1 MQFVSL
7 KNDYVFR
14 ELFSYE
20 NVRKQFLSDVLGI
33 PAESMKSV
41 RIVNPYLWKRLRRQ
55 KQGILDMALEL
66 DDGTKINIELQVRRQ
81 NHWIERKLFYLAK
94 MYTQDLKSGQDYGKL
109 RRCISISILDF
120 KLTEEE
126 ECHSAYLLRN
136 KSGRELTGL
145 FELHIIELGKK
156 LNGTDPVTDWVRL
169 FNAQSWEDLDMI
181 RTKNRGIMEAMEILR
196 KLSLSRPLRLLY
208 EQRLKDIRDR
218 RAEDEYVW
226 DAGKA
231 EGMAEGIAR
240 SIFQLLGEYGDIPEE
255 LKRKILSQ
263 KDSDTLYLWLKTAA
277 SSQSIEQ
284 FTEKCRL

>member
-94 MYTQDLKSGQDYGKL
+94 MYTEDLKSGQDYGKL

-231 EGMAEGIAR
+231 EGIAQ
-240 SIFQLLGEYGDIPEE
+240 SIFQLLEEYGNIPLE
-255 LKRKILSQ
+255 LKEKIMSE
-263 KDSDTLYLWLKTAA
+263 KNIEVLYLWLKTA
-277 SSQSIEQ
+277 SKSQSIAQ
-284 FTEKCRL
+284 FREDCGL

>member
-20 NVRKQFLSDVLGI
+20 NIRKQFLSDVLDI
-33 PAESMKSV
+33 PAESMKAV
-41 RIVNPYLWKRLRRQ
+41 RIVNPYLWKRFRQQ

-81 NHWIERKLFYLAK
+81 NHWIKRKLFYLAK
-94 MYTQDLKSGQDYGKL
+94 MYAEDLKSGQDYGRL
-109 RRCISISILDF
+109 RRCVSISILDF
-120 KLTEEE
+120 KLTEEK

-136 KSGRELTGL
+136 KNGRELTDL

-156 LNGTDPVTDWVRL
+156 PNESGAVDEWVRL
-169 FNAQSWEDLDMI
+169 FNAKSWEDLDMMK
-181 RTKNRGIMEAMEILR
+181 TKNKGILEAAEILR
-196 KLSLSRPLRLLY
+196 KMSLIRPFRLMY

-226 DAGKA
+226 DAGKT
-231 EGMAEGIAR
+231 EGIAQ
-240 SIFQLLGEYGDIPEE
+240 SIFQLLEEYGNIPLE
-255 LKRKILSQ
+255 LKEKIMSE
-263 KDSDTLYLWLKTAA
+263 KNIEVLYLWLKTA
-277 SSQSIEQ
+277 SKSQSIAQ
-284 FTEKCRL
+284 FREDCGL